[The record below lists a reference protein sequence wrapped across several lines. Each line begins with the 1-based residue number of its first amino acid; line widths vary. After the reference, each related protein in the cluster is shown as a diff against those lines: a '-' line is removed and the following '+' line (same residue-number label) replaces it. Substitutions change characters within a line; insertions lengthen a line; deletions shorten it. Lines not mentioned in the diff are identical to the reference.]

1 MALINS
7 EVKKFIQ
14 NLREHFKEKK
24 DNHEYHCFVDV

>member
-24 DNHEYHCFVDV
+24 IIMSTTAL